1 MIVLDAFP
9 GSLTEQACAALRRD
23 ILATTLAPGAALS
36 ESGLAER
43 YRLGKAP
50 IRAAL
55 ARLAEEGLVRSAAR
69 RGWQVTPVTLRDV
82 REVFELRLI
91 LEPAAAGLAAGRVD
105 EARLRALDRIVGAGY
120 RPGDAAGTLAFL
132 EANREF
138 HCAIAELSGN
148 ERLARQIGRLL
159 DEMTRML
166 LLGLGGRDR
175 TGEMAHEHR
184 ALIDALAAGDSAQ
197 SERITREQI
206 EASRKMVLAALIAG
220 DGRGVS
226 VA

>member
-1 MIVLDAFP
+1 MIILDAFP
-9 GSLTEQACAALRRD
+9 SSLTGKAYAALRRD
-23 ILATTLAPGAALS
+23 IVTTILPPGMALS
-36 ESGLAER
+36 ETGLAER

-82 REVFELRLI
+82 REVFELRLM
-91 LEPAAAGLAAGRVD
+91 LEPAAASMAAGRVD
-105 EARLRALDRIVGAGY
+105 EPQLRALDRVVEAGY
-120 RPGDAAGTLAFL
+120 APGDEASTLAFL
-132 EANREF
+132 EANQAF
-138 HCAIAELSGN
+138 HCTIADLSGN
-148 ERLARQIGRLL
+148 LRLARQISRLL

-166 LLGLGGRDR
+166 LLGLGGRNR

-184 ALIDALAAGDSAQ
+184 SLIDALVAGDQADAEQ
-197 SERITREQI
+197 ITRAQI
-206 EASRKMVLAALIAG
+206 EESRKMVLAALLAG
-220 DGRGVS
+220 DGKGVS